1 MPTLAPT
8 QALRVKVSARAT
20 RSAGITSAGQTR
32 SRVSKSR
39 RAAAAVAASISRPEY
54 VM

>member
-20 RSAGITSAGQTR
+20 SSAGITSAGHAR
-32 SRVSKSR
+32 SRASNSS